1 MKPQDILFFLVLLV
15 LLFVRKPKV
24 FVVAGLLC
32 IVLSIPFF
40 SFWVFFTAER
50 LIWYAAGF
58 LCIAIILFLM
68 NGLTSLKK

>member
-1 MKPQDILFFLVLLV
+1 MKPQDVLFFIVLFA
-15 LLFVRKPKV
+15 LLFVKKPKA

-58 LCIAIILFLM
+58 LLVAIAFFLFQ
-68 NGLTSLKK
+68 NTK